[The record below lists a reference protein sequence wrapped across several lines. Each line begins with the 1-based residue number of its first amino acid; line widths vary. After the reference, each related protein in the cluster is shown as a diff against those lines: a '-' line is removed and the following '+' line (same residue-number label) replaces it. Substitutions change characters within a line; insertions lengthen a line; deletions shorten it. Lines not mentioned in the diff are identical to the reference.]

1 MAYGARK
8 QDGPATLADLQ
19 ALPEGV
25 VGEIIDGTLY
35 THARPGGGHVYFGL
49 RLFGE
54 LDGPFQLGG
63 NGPGGW
69 WLMVEPGVQVE
80 GSPEFVPDLAGW
92 RRERVPSLPGKQ
104 WTAVPDWAC
113 EILSPSTRGY
123 DQRIKRPFY
132 ARIGIQHLWFIDLE
146 VRTLSVHRLVGGRWT
161 ELGIYG
167 EEDAL
172 VRVEPF
178 EDVELR
184 LGWLWQSIRDS
195 R

>member
-8 QDGPATLADLQ
+8 QEGPATLADLE

-54 LDGPFQLGG
+54 LDGPFQLGA

-80 GSPEFVPDLAGW
+80 GSPEFIPDLAGW
-92 RRERVPSLPGKQ
+92 RRERVPELPEGR
-104 WTAVPDWAC
+104 WTATPEWVC

-132 ARIGIQHLWFIDLE
+132 ARIGVQHLWFIDLE
-146 VRTLSVHRLVGGRWT
+146 VRTLSVHALVNGRWT
-161 ELGIYG
+161 ETGVYG
-167 EEDAL
+167 EDDAL
-172 VRVEPF
+172 VRVAPF

-184 LGWLWQSIRDS
+184 LGWLWQSISS
-195 R
+195 RR